1 MKKKGNSKNQGYLQ
15 LAIVAVVIAVLTVI
29 AVIGIGPKQFGSV
42 KDISL
47 GLDLAGGVSIT
58 YQSVKDDPSSEAM
71 ADTIYKLQKRVESYS
86 TESAVYKEGTN
97 RINVDI
103 PGVTDANKILKELGK
118 AGSIQFKTEDGEVV
132 IDGSD
137 IEGAEPAS
145 YQEQSGLV
153 KNCVQL
159 TLNAAGTKKFAK
171 ATSENVGK
179 VISIWYDGQEINRPV
194 VETAITGGKAQIE
207 QSNYKDAEILAT
219 TIRIGALPL
228 ELEEIRSNIVGAKL
242 GEEAIKTSLIAGAI
256 GLAIVMIF
264 MIIYYRIPGLAASLA
279 LAIYTGLIL
288 FLLSILRITLTLPG
302 VAGIILSIGMAVDAN
317 VIIFTRIREEL
328 ATGKTVRSGIKL
340 GFDKALSA
348 IIDGNVTTLIAA
360 AVLYFGGSGTVKGF
374 ASTLALG
381 ILLSMFTALF
391 VTKYILKAFYAIG
404 FNTEKYYGI
413 QKETKIFQFTKHSKV
428 FFAISAVLILAGFVA
443 MGVNSSNNK
452 GVLNFGLDF
461 KGGTSTQVTLPEDV
475 KVTNAELESFIAETI
490 GEAGEISKIENENS
504 YH

>member
-171 ATSENVGK
+171 ATSENV
-179 VISIWYDGQEINRPV
+179 DQPF
-194 VETAITGGKAQIE
+194 
-207 QSNYKDAEILAT
+207 
-219 TIRIGALPL
+219 P
-228 ELEEIRSNIVGAKL
+228 
-242 GEEAIKTSLIAGAI
+242 
-256 GLAIVMIF
+256 
-264 MIIYYRIPGLAASLA
+264 
-279 LAIYTGLIL
+279 
-288 FLLSILRITLTLPG
+288 
-302 VAGIILSIGMAVDAN
+302 
-317 VIIFTRIREEL
+317 
-328 ATGKTVRSGIKL
+328 
-340 GFDKALSA
+340 
-348 IIDGNVTTLIAA
+348 
-360 AVLYFGGSGTVKGF
+360 
-374 ASTLALG
+374 
-381 ILLSMFTALF
+381 
-391 VTKYILKAFYAIG
+391 
-404 FNTEKYYGI
+404 
-413 QKETKIFQFTKHSKV
+413 
-428 FFAISAVLILAGFVA
+428 
-443 MGVNSSNNK
+443 
-452 GVLNFGLDF
+452 
-461 KGGTSTQVTLPEDV
+461 
-475 KVTNAELESFIAETI
+475 
-490 GEAGEISKIENENS
+490 
-504 YH
+504 